1 MSDSPLLSLRDVC
14 IAFDGREPVVKGVSC
29 DVWAGA
35 TTCIV
40 GESGSG
46 KTLTSLAVMG
56 LLPGSG
62 KLEGG
67 EVRGPEGA
75 LWAAPGEH
83 HAPVGRDV
91 AMVFQDPMSSLNPSM
106 RVGAQV
112 AEPLELHQGVGGEA
126 AQAEVARLFAEVGLP
141 EGSERKYPHELSGGQ
156 KQRVMIALALA
167 CNPKVLLADE
177 PTTALDVTVQR
188 AILDLLQELRDARGI
203 GVLFVTHDL
212 DVVKDIA
219 DHVVVMRH
227 GEVVESGTCAE
238 VMSRP
243 SHPYTQALLAAMPEG
258 TSPAPHGENA
268 IPLIETEGVA
278 RRYVTQR
285 TLMGRPKDWFDAL
298 HPTTLRIA
306 RGESVGLVGESGSGK
321 STLGK
326 VLLGMEPSDGGKVL
340 WKGGPAQGSAFKRA
354 AQPVFQDPFSALNP
368 AMTVGEALREA
379 RGQRLTDEGPTV
391 EALLAEV
398 GLNPADAA
406 RHPRSFS
413 GGQRQRIVLARALAL
428 NPEFLVL
435 DESVAALDLRIQAEI
450 LDLLMAL
457 KAKRGLTFLFISHDL
472 NVVASVCERVL
483 VMQAGRVVE
492 EGPTDQIMS
501 SPQHPYTQRLLNS
514 RPGQKSMVSVA

>member
-1 MSDSPLLSLRDVC
+1 
-14 IAFDGREPVVKGVSC
+14 
-29 DVWAGA
+29 
-35 TTCIV
+35 
-40 GESGSG
+40 
-46 KTLTSLAVMG
+46 
-56 LLPGSG
+56 
-62 KLEGG
+62 
-67 EVRGPEGA
+67 
-75 LWAAPGEH
+75 
-83 HAPVGRDV
+83 
-91 AMVFQDPMSSLNPSM
+91 
-106 RVGAQV
+106 
-112 AEPLELHQGVGGEA
+112 
-126 AQAEVARLFAEVGLP
+126 
-141 EGSERKYPHELSGGQ
+141 
-156 KQRVMIALALA
+156 
-167 CNPKVLLADE
+167 
-177 PTTALDVTVQR
+177 
-188 AILDLLQELRDARGI
+188 
-203 GVLFVTHDL
+203 
-212 DVVKDIA
+212 
-219 DHVVVMRH
+219 
-227 GEVVESGTCAE
+227 
-238 VMSRP
+238 
-243 SHPYTQALLAAMPEG
+243 MPEG
-258 TSPAPHGENA
+258 TSPAPHRENA
-268 IPLIETEGVA
+268 IPLIEAEGVA

-306 RGESVGLVGESGSGK
+306 QGESVGLVGESGSGK

-391 EALLAEV
+391 QALLAEV
-398 GLNPADAA
+398 GLDPADAA

>member
-14 IAFDGREPVVKGVSC
+14 VAFDGREPVVKGVSC

-112 AEPLELHQGVGGEA
+112 AEPLELHQGVRGEA

-141 EGSERKYPHELSGGQ
+141 EGAERKYPHELSGGQ

-188 AILDLLQELRDARGI
+188 AILDLLQELRDARRL

-219 DHVVVMRH
+219 DHVVVMKH

-258 TSPAPHGENA
+258 TSPAPHREA
-268 IPLIETEGVA
+268 ASPLIEAEGVA

-285 TLMGRPKDWFDAL
+285 TLMGRPKVWFDAL

-306 RGESVGLVGESGSGK
+306 QGESVGLVGESGSGK

-326 VLLGMEPSDGGKVL
+326 VLLGMEPPDGGKVL
-340 WKGGPAQGSAFKRA
+340 WKGGPAQGSTFKRA

-398 GLNPADAA
+398 GLDPTDAA

-457 KAKRGLTFLFISHDL
+457 KSKRGLTFLFISHDL

>member
-1 MSDSPLLSLRDVC
+1 MSDTPLLSLRDVC

-62 KLEGG
+62 KLVGG
-67 EVRGPEGA
+67 DVRGPENA
-75 LWAAPGEH
+75 LWAAPGAH

-126 AQAEVARLFAEVGLP
+126 AEAEVARLFAEVGLP

-188 AILDLLQELRDARGI
+188 AILDLLQELRDARGL

-258 TSPAPHGENA
+258 TSSAPGRANA
-268 IPLIETEGVA
+268 SPLIEAEGVA
-278 RRYVTQR
+278 RRYVTQQ

-306 RGESVGLVGESGSGK
+306 QGESVGLVGESGSGK

-398 GLNPADAA
+398 GLDPTDAA

>member
-1 MSDSPLLSLRDVC
+1 MREVS
-14 IAFDGREPVVKGVSC
+14 IAFAGREPVVKGVSC
-29 DVWAGA
+29 EVWAGA

-62 KLEGG
+62 KLVAG

-112 AEPLELHQGVGGEA
+112 AEPLELHQGASGEA

-227 GEVVESGTCAE
+227 GEVVESGTCAD
-238 VMSRP
+238 VMTRP
-243 SHPYTQALLAAMPEG
+243 SHPYTQELLAAMPSPTTNTAGAHAADG
-258 TSPAPHGENA
+258 T
-268 IPLIETEGVA
+268 PLMEARGVVK
-278 RRYVTQR
+278 RYVT
-285 TLMGRPKDWFDAL
+285 TKNLWGKPVAHFEAL
-298 HPTTLRIA
+298 KGVSMAIGQ
-306 RGESVGLVGESGSGK
+306 GERVGLVGESGSGQIHPRARDAG
-321 STLGK
+321 SG
-326 VLLGMEPSDGGKVL
+326 PGGRGRGEVERRCL
-340 WKGGPAQGSAFKRA
+340 RKGACFERL

-368 AMTVGEALREA
+368 RMTVGAALQEAVN
-379 RGQRLTDEGPTV
+379 QRLATEGPTV
-391 EALLAEV
+391 RELLEEV
-398 GLNPADAA
+398 GLSAEDAA
-406 RHPRSFS
+406 RRPGSFS

-428 NPEFLVL
+428 SPEFLVL

-450 LDLLMAL
+450 LDLLKEL
-457 KAKRGLTFLFISHDL
+457 CERRGVTFLFISHDL
-472 NVVASVCERVL
+472 NVVGAVCDRIA
-483 VMQAGRVVE
+483 VMQAGEIVE
-492 EGPTDQIMS
+492 EGPADQILS
-501 SPQHPYTQRLLNS
+501 CPQHPYTQRLLSS
-514 RPGQKSMVSVA
+514 RPGQKNEGRVA

>member
-1 MSDSPLLSLRDVC
+1 MSDYPLLSLRNVS
-14 IAFDGREPVVKGVSC
+14 IAFDGRAPVVKGVTC

-112 AEPLELHQGVGGEA
+112 AEPLELHQGVRGEA

-156 KQRVMIALALA
+156 KQRVMIALVLA

-188 AILDLLQELRDARGI
+188 AILDLLQELRDARGL

-258 TSPAPHGENA
+258 TSPAPHRENA
-268 IPLIETEGVA
+268 IPLIEAEGVA

-306 RGESVGLVGESGSGK
+306 QGESVGLVGESGSGK

-368 AMTVGEALREA
+368 AMTVGEALHEA

-398 GLNPADAA
+398 GLDPTDAA

-428 NPEFLVL
+428 NPEFMVL

>member
-1 MSDSPLLSLRDVC
+1 
-14 IAFDGREPVVKGVSC
+14 
-29 DVWAGA
+29 
-35 TTCIV
+35 
-40 GESGSG
+40 
-46 KTLTSLAVMG
+46 MG

-62 KLEGG
+62 KLVGG

-112 AEPLELHQGVGGEA
+112 AEPLELHQGVRGEA

-141 EGSERKYPHELSGGQ
+141 EESERKYPHELSGGQ

-188 AILDLLQELRDARGI
+188 AILDLLQELRDARGL

-227 GEVVESGTCAE
+227 GEVVESGRCAK

-243 SHPYTQALLAAMPEG
+243 SHPYTQALLAAMPKG
-258 TSPAPHGENA
+258 MSSASGRA
-268 IPLIETEGVA
+268 QASPLIEAEGVA

-306 RGESVGLVGESGSGK
+306 LGESVGLVGESGSGK

-340 WKGGPAQGSAFKRA
+340 WKGSPAQGSSFKRA

-368 AMTVGEALREA
+368 AMTVGEALHEA

-398 GLNPADAA
+398 GLDPADAA